1 MYSTVKKLHSRDDLV
16 KSSLIALK
24 KEKETLN
31 NIIKRLEQERILIQQ
46 MLEFHRINKDEY
58 KTKDTQ

>member
-1 MYSTVKKLHSRDDLV
+1 MYSTVKKLHLRDDLV

-24 KEKETLN
+24 NEKETLN